1 MLSNFINKIPLNIFI
16 GVGMILTSVAFASI
30 ALTYALSQNVSKVV
44 MAFGMGLNGFFQ
56 GVGWPGMMT
65 AMANWF
71 GKGKRGILLAIWSIN
86 ANVGNIV
93 GLVGCSIIQNSL
105 HRPWSTNFF
114 FASILTAGIAVL
126 IILFLK

>member
-1 MLSNFINKIPLNIFI
+1 
-16 GVGMILTSVAFASI
+16 MILASLSFASMAFAYVSSHS
-30 ALTYALSQNVSKVV
+30 LSKILMVFS
-44 MAFGMGLNGFFQ
+44 MALNGFFQ

-93 GLVGCSIIQNSL
+93 GLVGCSII
-105 HRPWSTNFF
+105 
-114 FASILTAGIAVL
+114 
-126 IILFLK
+126 